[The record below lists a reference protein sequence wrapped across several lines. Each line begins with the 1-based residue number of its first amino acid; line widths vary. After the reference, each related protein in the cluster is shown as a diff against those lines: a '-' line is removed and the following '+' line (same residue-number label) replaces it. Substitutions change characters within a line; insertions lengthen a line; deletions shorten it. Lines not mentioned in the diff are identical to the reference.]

1 MFDNSWRSSTRRCP
15 LGRCPMDDG
24 KFSSY
29 RAERGRAVREGCLR
43 VRRGDLRERYRTTR
57 LPAPSARGSAE
68 APRVSP
74 TAATGAAGRGL
85 LHPELTAVEV
95 LAVELRDGLIGLF
108 RRGHLHE
115 TEAARATGVTIGHD
129 GSRFDLAG
137 RREHLTKPFRRCG
150 ERETADEQLLR
161 HETPPSLLPRC
172 EFMRAPEKRGRTL
185 ESGSG
190 EAQEVP
196 VNRCPGQTTRTIP

>member
-43 VRRGDLRERYRTTR
+43 VRRGDVRGCSRTTR

-68 APRVSP
+68 APRVPP
-74 TAATGAAGRGL
+74 TAATRAAGRGL
-85 LHPELTAVEV
+85 LHPELTAVQV
-95 LAVELRDGLIGLF
+95 LAVELRDRLIGLF

-115 TEAARATGVTIGHD
+115 TEAARATGLAIGHD
-129 GSRFDLAG
+129 GGRFDLAG
-137 RREHLTKPFRRCG
+137 RREHFAKSLRRRG
-150 ERETADEQLLR
+150 ERETADEQFLR
-161 HETPPSLLPRC
+161 HGAPPLLLLPRC
-172 EFMRAPEKRGRTL
+172 EFTHAPENADGR
-185 ESGSG
+185 
-190 EAQEVP
+190 
-196 VNRCPGQTTRTIP
+196 

>member
-29 RAERGRAVREGCLR
+29 RAARGRPGREGCLR
-43 VRRGDLRERYRTTR
+43 VRRGAFESVTE

-68 APRVSP
+68 APRVPP
-74 TAATGAAGRGL
+74 TAATRAAGRGL
-85 LHPELTAVEV
+85 LHPELTAVQV
-95 LAVELRDGLIGLF
+95 LAVELRDRLIGLF

-115 TEAARATGVTIGHD
+115 AEAARATRIAVGHD

-137 RREHLTKPFRRCG
+137 RREHFAKPLRRCG
-150 ERETADEQLLR
+150 KREPADEQLLR
-161 HETPPSLLPRC
+161 HG
-172 EFMRAPEKRGRTL
+172 A
-185 ESGSG
+185 
-190 EAQEVP
+190 
-196 VNRCPGQTTRTIP
+196 TILMFRSFELFNATDKI